1 MFQRVK
7 PQEHEGKKKM
17 TLARSI
23 KLAKAAVNIFMVR
36 SVLCTIY
43 MQLAGLREDLC
54 SWIASSLQVGSVAE
68 GQTHRS

>member
-7 PQEHEGKKKM
+7 PQEHEGKKM